1 LHQDIK
7 YFNHLNIQTH
17 TTIVIMS
24 RGINI
29 NDAQELLKR
38 KLLINK
44 MSLECLTHQIEFSK
58 QSSIL
63 QVLTMQDATKKHAL
77 VIELNVIIEKQLSEF
92 TELRQVACVEI
103 YRQINQIDTPTAR
116 FREIIGKLD
125 NAQESMCNL
134 MNNIRYLELQI
145 PDQQLITNFHI
156 IPKECPS
163 TAHNCATDA
172 MVFGVDQHPDTL

>member
-1 LHQDIK
+1 
-7 YFNHLNIQTH
+7 
-17 TTIVIMS
+17 MS
-24 RGINI
+24 RGITI

-63 QVLTMQDATKKHAL
+63 QVLTMQDAMKKHEL
-77 VIELNVIIEKQLSEF
+77 VSELNPIIEKQLSEF
-92 TELRQVACVEI
+92 TELRQAECIEI
-103 YRQINQIDTPTAR
+103 YHQINQIDTPTDR

-125 NAQESMCNL
+125 KAQESMCDL
-134 MNNIRYLELQI
+134 MNNIRYLELQM

-156 IPKECPS
+156 TPKEEPS

-172 MVFGVDQHPDTL
+172 MAFGVDQHPDTM